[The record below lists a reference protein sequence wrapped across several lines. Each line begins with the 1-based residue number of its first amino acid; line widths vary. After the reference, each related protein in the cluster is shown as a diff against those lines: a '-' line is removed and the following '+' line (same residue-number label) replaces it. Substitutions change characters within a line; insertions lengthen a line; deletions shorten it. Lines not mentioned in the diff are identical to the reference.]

1 MENTQDNMNNQEQSG
16 DNTRNLIHQ
25 LTPILAAISMVSLP
39 SSENESEE
47 SEPEHEDSEMDQ
59 TTGTETDP
67 TKEATKQDKCPGA
80 SCIRARIL
88 FLEQRNQYLE
98 RENNKLVKLIKI
110 EQKKLRRAEAKNAR
124 AENLD
129 FDGDK
134 EYFEQLEKQKEEA
147 EKESE
152 TWGKRTQYYRFKCLA
167 DPTDFLAYTNDIT
180 NTYASVEALFRS
192 HLYMAIT
199 TTGWSDPQTHKEFE
213 LVIWI
218 DWELEAFKTHEKTMK
233 TSMER
238 IVDGERK
245 ERKLFYSTNEGV
257 GFFLSYAFQ
266 AIQFH
271 NDRYLRRYGLE
282 LKETEFSFTEG
293 KRVRNL
299 VLKGMKDERRRDWIM
314 AKTRERVMVLRSNS
328 SNAKGGM

>member
-1 MENTQDNMNNQEQSG
+1 MENTQDNMNSQEQSG

-47 SEPEHEDSEMDQ
+47 SEPDHEDQEMDQ
-59 TTGTETDP
+59 TTGTEPKP
-67 TKEATKQDKCPGA
+67 TKPDKCPGA
-80 SCIRARIL
+80 SCIRSRIL
-88 FLEQRNQYLE
+88 FLETRNQYLE

-110 EQKKLRRAEAKNAR
+110 KQKELRRAEAKNAR
-124 AENLD
+124 AEY
-129 FDGDK
+129 DGDK
-134 EYFEQLEKQKEEA
+134 EYFEQLEKLKEEA

-199 TTGWSDPQTHKEFE
+199 TTGWSDPQTHEGFE
-213 LVIWI
+213 LVIWV
-218 DWELEAFKTHEKTMK
+218 DWDLDAFKAHEKTMK

-238 IVDGERK
+238 IVDGETK

-266 AIQFH
+266 SIQFH

-293 KRVRNL
+293 KRVRYL
-299 VLKGMKDERRRDWIM
+299 VLKGMEDERRRDWIV
-314 AKTRERVMVLRSNS
+314 AKTRERVMVPRSPS
-328 SNAKGGM
+328 SNAQGGM

>member
-1 MENTQDNMNNQEQSG
+1 MENTQENLNDQEQSG
-16 DNTRNLIHQ
+16 ENTRTLIQQ

-47 SEPEHEDSEMDQ
+47 SEPEHENSEMDQ
-59 TTGTETDP
+59 TTETEIDP

-88 FLEQRNQYLE
+88 FLEQRNQYLQ

-110 EQKKLRRAEAKNAR
+110 EQKKRRRAEAKIAR

-180 NTYASVEALFRS
+180 NTYASVKALFRS

-199 TTGWSDPQTHKEFE
+199 TTG
-213 LVIWI
+213 
-218 DWELEAFKTHEKTMK
+218 
-233 TSMER
+233 
-238 IVDGERK
+238 
-245 ERKLFYSTNEGV
+245 
-257 GFFLSYAFQ
+257 
-266 AIQFH
+266 
-271 NDRYLRRYGLE
+271 
-282 LKETEFSFTEG
+282 
-293 KRVRNL
+293 
-299 VLKGMKDERRRDWIM
+299 
-314 AKTRERVMVLRSNS
+314 
-328 SNAKGGM
+328 